1 MIQNLNKRRID
12 QKTLLLHKKL
22 KTKEKKVV
30 ENAIYLTILQWFN
43 YLIPLFILP
52 YLVRTIG
59 TKMFG
64 LVMFAQTVATIF
76 TLITDFGF
84 SITGTR
90 ALSILK
96 KNRTMKGELF
106 FGVMSIKFAL
116 IILLLFFLFALT
128 STSDKF
134 SQNKLIYYYSFGV
147 TIGMTIFPSW
157 FFHGIQ
163 NMKVITIVNAV
174 SRTLFA
180 GLVFMFITKPEDFLL
195 VPLFNSA
202 SYIITG
208 LFGLFYA
215 LKFLKIK
222 VPSIIFIFNLVKESF
237 KLFLSNLSTSL
248 YSSFNILIIGLLT
261 NDTLTGV
268 YASFEKIILAL
279 KNIYTPIYQAVF
291 PWLSTQTNQKRII
304 KKMSRIVFLLGLFGV
319 VVLITFSEEIL
330 ILMFNDEIILSYKI
344 LFQAIAPILFLAGLS
359 MLYNYLYLSATKK
372 YDLRLKIL
380 GYTGLIG
387 ILLSTILTFY
397 FDIYGVVFSVV
408 FCEIILLIC
417 GLKVFLNKTDE

>member
-1 MIQNLNKRRID
+1 MTQNLNKRRID
-12 QKTLLLHKKL
+12 QKTPLLHKKL

-43 YLIPLFILP
+43 YLIPLLILP

-90 ALSILK
+90 ALSIIK
-96 KNRTMKGELF
+96 KNRSMKGELF

-222 VPSIIFIFNLVKESF
+222 VPSIVFIFNLVKESF

-319 VVLITFSEEIL
+319 VALITFSEEIL

>member
-1 MIQNLNKRRID
+1 MTQNLNKRRID
-12 QKTLLLHKKL
+12 QKTPLLHKKL

-222 VPSIIFIFNLVKESF
+222 VPSIIFIFNLVNESF

-291 PWLSTQTNQKRII
+291 PWLSTQTNKKRII

>member
-43 YLIPLFILP
+43 YLIPLLILP

-64 LVMFAQTVATIF
+64 LVMFAQAVATIF

-84 SITGTR
+84 SISGTR

-222 VPSIIFIFNLVKESF
+222 VPSIVFIFNLVKESF

-372 YDLRLKIL
+372 YELRLKIL

>member
-1 MIQNLNKRRID
+1 MTQNLNKRRID
-12 QKTLLLHKKL
+12 QKTPLLHKKL

-43 YLIPLFILP
+43 YLIPLLILP

-163 NMKVITIVNAV
+163 NMKVITIVNAA

-222 VPSIIFIFNLVKESF
+222 VPSIVFIFNLVKESF

-304 KKMSRIVFLLGLFGV
+304 KKMSRIVFFLGLFGV
-319 VVLITFSEEIL
+319 VALISFSEEIL

-387 ILLSTILTFY
+387 ILMSTILTFY

>member
-1 MIQNLNKRRID
+1 MTQNLNKRRTD
-12 QKTLLLHKKL
+12 QKTPLLHKTL
-22 KTKEKKVV
+22 KTEEKKVV

-43 YLIPLFILP
+43 YLIPLLILP

-90 ALSILK
+90 ALSFLK
-96 KNRTMKGELF
+96 KNNTKKGELF
-106 FGVMSIKFAL
+106 FGVMAIKFAL

-128 STSDKF
+128 STSEKF

-222 VPSIIFIFNLVKESF
+222 VPSIVFIFNLVKESF

-291 PWLSTQTNQKRII
+291 PWLSTQNNQKRII

-319 VVLITFSEEIL
+319 VALITFSEEIL

-344 LFQAIAPILFLAGLS
+344 LFQAISPILFLAGLS

>member
-43 YLIPLFILP
+43 YLIPLLILP

-64 LVMFAQTVATIF
+64 LVMFAQAVATIF

-106 FGVMSIKFAL
+106 FGVMSIKVAL
-116 IILLLFFLFALT
+116 IILLLFFLYALT

-163 NMKVITIVNAV
+163 NMKVI
-174 SRTLFA
+174 
-180 GLVFMFITKPEDFLL
+180 
-195 VPLFNSA
+195 
-202 SYIITG
+202 
-208 LFGLFYA
+208 
-215 LKFLKIK
+215 
-222 VPSIIFIFNLVKESF
+222 
-237 KLFLSNLSTSL
+237 LS
-248 YSSFNILIIGLLT
+248 LIHI
-261 NDTLTGV
+261 
-268 YASFEKIILAL
+268 
-279 KNIYTPIYQAVF
+279 
-291 PWLSTQTNQKRII
+291 
-304 KKMSRIVFLLGLFGV
+304 
-319 VVLITFSEEIL
+319 
-330 ILMFNDEIILSYKI
+330 
-344 LFQAIAPILFLAGLS
+344 
-359 MLYNYLYLSATKK
+359 
-372 YDLRLKIL
+372 
-380 GYTGLIG
+380 
-387 ILLSTILTFY
+387 
-397 FDIYGVVFSVV
+397 
-408 FCEIILLIC
+408 
-417 GLKVFLNKTDE
+417 

>member
-12 QKTLLLHKKL
+12 QKILLLHKKL

-222 VPSIIFIFNLVKESF
+222 VPSIIFIFNLVNESF

>member
-1 MIQNLNKRRID
+1 MTQNLNKRRID
-12 QKTLLLHKKL
+12 QKTPLLHKKL

-96 KNRTMKGELF
+96 KNRTKKGELF

-174 SRTLFA
+174 SRALFA

-222 VPSIIFIFNLVKESF
+222 VPSIIFIFNLVNESF

-291 PWLSTQTNQKRII
+291 PWLSTQTNKKRII

>member
-106 FGVMSIKFAL
+106 FGVMSIKVAL

-222 VPSIIFIFNLVKESF
+222 VPSIIFIFNLVNESF

>member
-1 MIQNLNKRRID
+1 
-12 QKTLLLHKKL
+12 LHKTL

-43 YLIPLFILP
+43 YLIPLLILP

-64 LVMFAQTVATIF
+64 LVMFAQAVATIF

-84 SITGTR
+84 SISGTR

-96 KNRTMKGELF
+96 KNRTKKGELF
-106 FGVMSIKFAL
+106 FGVMLIKLAL

-128 STSDKF
+128 NTSEKF

-180 GLVFMFITKPEDFLL
+180 ALVFIFITKPEEFLL

-208 LFGLFYA
+208 LFGFFYA
-215 LKFLKIK
+215 FKFLKIK
-222 VPSIIFIFNLVKESF
+222 TPSIGFIFNLVKESF

-248 YSSFNILIIGLLT
+248 YSSFNILIVGLLT

-291 PWLSTQTNQKRII
+291 PWLSTQTDQKSII

-319 VVLITFSEEIL
+319 VALITFSEEIL

-344 LFQAIAPILFLAGLS
+344 LFQAIVPILFLAGLS

-372 YDLRLKIL
+372 YYLRLKIL

-417 GLKVFLNKTDE
+417 GLKVFLNRADE

>member
-1 MIQNLNKRRID
+1 M
-12 QKTLLLHKKL
+12 HKKL

-43 YLIPLFILP
+43 YLIPLLILP

-106 FGVMSIKFAL
+106 FGIMSIKFAL

-222 VPSIIFIFNLVKESF
+222 VPSIVFIFNLVKESF

-291 PWLSTQTNQKRII
+291 PWLSTQNNQKSII
-304 KKMSRIVFLLGLFGV
+304 KKMSRIVFLLGLLGV
-319 VVLITFSEEIL
+319 VALITFSEEIL

-344 LFQAIAPILFLAGLS
+344 LFQAISPILFLAGLS

>member
-1 MIQNLNKRRID
+1 MTKNLNKRRID
-12 QKTLLLHKKL
+12 QKTPLLHNKL

-43 YLIPLFILP
+43 YLIPLLILP

-128 STSDKF
+128 STSEKF

-163 NMKVITIVNAV
+163 NMKVITIVNAA

-222 VPSIIFIFNLVKESF
+222 VPSIIFIFNLVNESF

-304 KKMSRIVFLLGLFGV
+304 KKMSRIVFFLGLFGV
-319 VVLITFSEEIL
+319 VALISFSEEIL

-387 ILLSTILTFY
+387 ILMSTILTFY

>member
-1 MIQNLNKRRID
+1 MTQNLNKRRID
-12 QKTLLLHKKL
+12 QKTPLLHKKL

-372 YDLRLKIL
+372 YNLRLKIL

>member
-1 MIQNLNKRRID
+1 MTQNLNKRRID
-12 QKTLLLHKKL
+12 QKTLLLHKTL

-43 YLIPLFILP
+43 YLIPLLILP

-64 LVMFAQTVATIF
+64 LVMFAQAVATIF

-84 SITGTR
+84 SISGTR
-90 ALSILK
+90 ALSLLK
-96 KNRTMKGELF
+96 KNKTKKGELF

-163 NMKVITIVNAV
+163 NMKVITIINAV

-180 GLVFMFITKPEDFLL
+180 GLVFIFITRPEDFLL

-208 LFGLFYA
+208 LFGFFYA
-215 LKFLKIK
+215 FKFLKTK
-222 VPSIIFIFNLVKESF
+222 APSIRFIFNLVKESF

-248 YSSFNILIIGLLT
+248 YSSFNILIVGLLT
-261 NDTLTGV
+261 NDTLKGV

-304 KKMSRIVFLLGLFGV
+304 KKMARIVFLLGLFGV
-319 VVLITFSEEIL
+319 VALITFSEEIL

-372 YDLRLKIL
+372 YYLRLKIL

-387 ILLSTILTFY
+387 ILLSTVLTFC

-408 FCEIILLIC
+408 FCETILLIC
-417 GLKVFLNKTDE
+417 GLKVFLNKADE

>member
-106 FGVMSIKFAL
+106 FGVMSIKVVL

-222 VPSIIFIFNLVKESF
+222 VPSIIFIFNLVNESF

>member
-106 FGVMSIKFAL
+106 FGVMSIKVVL

-222 VPSIIFIFNLVKESF
+222 VPSIIFIFNLVNESF

-319 VVLITFSEEIL
+319 FVLITFSEEIL

>member
-43 YLIPLFILP
+43 YLIPLLILP

-106 FGVMSIKFAL
+106 FGVMSIKFTL

-222 VPSIIFIFNLVKESF
+222 VPSIVFIFNLVKESF

-319 VVLITFSEEIL
+319 VALITFSEEIL

-372 YDLRLKIL
+372 YELRLKIL

>member
-43 YLIPLFILP
+43 YLIPLLILP

-222 VPSIIFIFNLVKESF
+222 VPSIVFIFNLVKESF

-291 PWLSTQTNQKRII
+291 PWLSTQTNQKMII

-319 VVLITFSEEIL
+319 VALITFSEEIL

>member
-1 MIQNLNKRRID
+1 MTQNLNKRRID
-12 QKTLLLHKKL
+12 QKTPLLHNKL

-43 YLIPLFILP
+43 YLIPLLILP

-163 NMKVITIVNAV
+163 NMKVITIVNAA

-180 GLVFMFITKPEDFLL
+180 GLVFMFITKPEDYLL

-222 VPSIIFIFNLVKESF
+222 VPSIIFIFNLVNESF

-304 KKMSRIVFLLGLFGV
+304 KKMSRIVFFLGLFGV
-319 VVLITFSEEIL
+319 VALISFSEEIL

-387 ILLSTILTFY
+387 ILMSTILTFY

>member
-96 KNRTMKGELF
+96 KNKTMKGELF

-222 VPSIIFIFNLVKESF
+222 VPSIIFIFNLVNESF

>member
-1 MIQNLNKRRID
+1 MTQNLNKRRID

-43 YLIPLFILP
+43 YLIPLLILP

-90 ALSILK
+90 ALSIIK
-96 KNRTMKGELF
+96 KNRSMKGELF

-222 VPSIIFIFNLVKESF
+222 APSIVFIFNLLKESF

-319 VVLITFSEEIL
+319 VALITFSEEIL

>member
-222 VPSIIFIFNLVKESF
+222 VPSIIFIFNLVNESF

-319 VVLITFSEEIL
+319 FVLITFSEEIL

>member
-1 MIQNLNKRRID
+1 MTQNLNKRRID
-12 QKTLLLHKKL
+12 QKTPLLHKKL

-43 YLIPLFILP
+43 YLIPLLILP

-134 SQNKLIYYYSFGV
+134 SQNKIIYYYSFGV

-208 LFGLFYA
+208 LFGFFYA

-222 VPSIIFIFNLVKESF
+222 VPSIVFIFNLVKESF

-291 PWLSTQTNQKRII
+291 PWLSTQTNQKRIV

-319 VVLITFSEEIL
+319 VALITFSEEIL

-387 ILLSTILTFY
+387 ILLSTILTLY

>member
-43 YLIPLFILP
+43 YLIPLLILP

-96 KNRTMKGELF
+96 KNSSMKGELF

-222 VPSIIFIFNLVKESF
+222 VPSIVFIFNLVKESF

-319 VVLITFSEEIL
+319 VALITFSEEIL

-372 YDLRLKIL
+372 YELRLKIL

>member
-1 MIQNLNKRRID
+1 MTQNLNKRRID
-12 QKTLLLHKKL
+12 QKTPLLHKKL

-319 VVLITFSEEIL
+319 FVLITFSEEIL

>member
-43 YLIPLFILP
+43 YLIPLLILP

-304 KKMSRIVFLLGLFGV
+304 KKMSRIVFLFGLFGV
-319 VVLITFSEEIL
+319 VALITFSEEIL

>member
-1 MIQNLNKRRID
+1 MTKNLNKRRID
-12 QKTLLLHKKL
+12 QKTPLLHNKL

-43 YLIPLFILP
+43 YLIPLLILP

-128 STSDKF
+128 SISDKF

-163 NMKVITIVNAV
+163 NMKVITIVNAA

-222 VPSIIFIFNLVKESF
+222 VPSIVFIFNLVKESF

-304 KKMSRIVFLLGLFGV
+304 KKMSRIVFFLGLFGV
-319 VVLITFSEEIL
+319 VALISFSEEIL

-344 LFQAIAPILFLAGLS
+344 LFQAIALILFLAGLS

-387 ILLSTILTFY
+387 ILMSTILTFY

>member
-43 YLIPLFILP
+43 YLIPLLILP

-64 LVMFAQTVATIF
+64 LVMFAQTVATVF

-96 KNRTMKGELF
+96 KNSTKKGELF
-106 FGVMSIKFAL
+106 FGIMSIKLVL
-116 IILLLFFLFALT
+116 IIFLLFFLFVLT

-163 NMKVITIVNAV
+163 NMKVITIVNAA

-180 GLVFMFITKPEDFLL
+180 ALVFMFITKPEDFIL

-208 LFGLFYA
+208 LFGFFYA

-222 VPSIIFIFNLVKESF
+222 VPSIVFIFNLVKESF

-291 PWLSTQTNQKRII
+291 PWLSTQTDQKKII
-304 KKMSRIVFLLGLFGV
+304 KKMSRIVFLLGLFGAAA
-319 VVLITFSEEIL
+319 LITFSEEIL

-417 GLKVFLNKTDE
+417 GLKVFLNKTNE

>member
-84 SITGTR
+84 STTGTR

-106 FGVMSIKFAL
+106 FGVMSIKLAL

-291 PWLSTQTNQKRII
+291 PWLSTQTNQKMII

>member
-43 YLIPLFILP
+43 YLIPLLILP

-222 VPSIIFIFNLVKESF
+222 VPSIVFIFNLVNESF

>member
-1 MIQNLNKRRID
+1 MTKNLNKRRID
-12 QKTLLLHKKL
+12 QKTPLLHNKL

-43 YLIPLFILP
+43 YLIPLLILP

-163 NMKVITIVNAV
+163 NMKVITIVNAA

-222 VPSIIFIFNLVKESF
+222 VPSIVFIFNLVKESF

-319 VVLITFSEEIL
+319 VALITFSEEIL

-387 ILLSTILTFY
+387 ILMSTILTFY

>member
-1 MIQNLNKRRID
+1 MTQNLNKRRID
-12 QKTLLLHKKL
+12 QKTPLLHKKL

-43 YLIPLFILP
+43 YLIPLLILP

-134 SQNKLIYYYSFGV
+134 SQNKIIYYYSFGV

-222 VPSIIFIFNLVKESF
+222 VPSIIFIFNLVNESF

>member
-43 YLIPLFILP
+43 YLIPLLILP

-64 LVMFAQTVATIF
+64 LVMFAQAVATIF

-222 VPSIIFIFNLVKESF
+222 VPSIIFIFNLVNESF

-291 PWLSTQTNQKRII
+291 PWLSTQTNQKSII

-417 GLKVFLNKTDE
+417 GLKVFLNRTDE

>member
-1 MIQNLNKRRID
+1 MTQNLNKRRID
-12 QKTLLLHKKL
+12 QKTPLLHKKL

-222 VPSIIFIFNLVKESF
+222 VPSIIFIFNLVNESF

>member
-1 MIQNLNKRRID
+1 MTKNLNKRRID
-12 QKTLLLHKKL
+12 QKTPLFHNKL

-43 YLIPLFILP
+43 YLIPLLILP

-163 NMKVITIVNAV
+163 NMKVITIVNAA

-222 VPSIIFIFNLVKESF
+222 VPSIVFIFNLVKESF

-304 KKMSRIVFLLGLFGV
+304 KKMSRIVFFLGLFGV
-319 VVLITFSEEIL
+319 VALISFSEEIL

-344 LFQAIAPILFLAGLS
+344 LFQAIALILFLAGLS

-387 ILLSTILTFY
+387 ILMSTILTFY

>member
-1 MIQNLNKRRID
+1 MTQNLNKRRID
-12 QKTLLLHKKL
+12 QKTPLLHKKL

-43 YLIPLFILP
+43 YLIPLLILP

-64 LVMFAQTVATIF
+64 LVMFAQALATIF
-76 TLITDFGF
+76 TIITDFGF
-84 SITGTR
+84 SISGTR

-96 KNRTMKGELF
+96 KNRSMKGELF

-147 TIGMTIFPSW
+147 TIGMTIFPAW

-222 VPSIIFIFNLVKESF
+222 VPSIVFIFNLVNESF

-319 VVLITFSEEIL
+319 VALITFSEEIL

-372 YDLRLKIL
+372 YELRLKIL

>member
-43 YLIPLFILP
+43 YLIPLLILP

-163 NMKVITIVNAV
+163 NMKVITIVNAA

-222 VPSIIFIFNLVKESF
+222 VPSIVFIFNLVKESF

-319 VVLITFSEEIL
+319 FVLITFSEEIL

>member
-134 SQNKLIYYYSFGV
+134 SQNKLIYFYSFGV

-222 VPSIIFIFNLVKESF
+222 VPSIIFIFNLVNESF